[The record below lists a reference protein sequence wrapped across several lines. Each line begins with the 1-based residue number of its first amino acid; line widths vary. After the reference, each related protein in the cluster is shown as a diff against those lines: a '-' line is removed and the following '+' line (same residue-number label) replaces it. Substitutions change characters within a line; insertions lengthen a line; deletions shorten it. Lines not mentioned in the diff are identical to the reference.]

1 MRRNCFLLDQMLDA
15 DVAAAMVEAGYDV
28 VRVSEIG
35 LARAEDDVILERAI
49 ESSRVLITLDE
60 HFGDWAVLPLK
71 KHPGVLR
78 IKANPATTTNILSV
92 LMPFL
97 SLHSGSSFCD
107 MLVIISNRG
116 IRYIQTDKL

>member
-1 MRRNCFLLDQMLDA
+1 MSRNRFLLDQMLDA
-15 DVAAAMVEAGYDV
+15 DVAVAMVEAGYDAI
-28 VRVSEIG
+28 RVSEIG
-35 LARAEDDVILERAI
+35 MARAEDDAILARAI

-71 KHPGVLR
+71 KHPGVIR
-78 IKANPATTTNILSV
+78 IKANPATTDTILSV

-97 SLHSGSSFCD
+97 FSHGGGFLGNL
-107 MLVIISNRG
+107 LVIVSGRG